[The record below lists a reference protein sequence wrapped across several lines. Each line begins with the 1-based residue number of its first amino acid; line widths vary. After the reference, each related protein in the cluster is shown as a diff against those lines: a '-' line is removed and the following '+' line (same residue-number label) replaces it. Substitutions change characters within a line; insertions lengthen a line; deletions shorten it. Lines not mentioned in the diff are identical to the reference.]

1 MRRSH
6 PATVRTLAVVLL
18 ALTATSACGQV
29 ESSARQA
36 ASDAAGRATDQAKT
50 KARDVA
56 IGQVCGLTTGSGP
69 LADGTLTAN
78 EKAVVD
84 TVAQAAQQ
92 AGVPATY
99 TDPLQ
104 ALATDQGAAATK
116 QATDRLKQACAG
128 R

>member
-1 MRRSH
+1 MRRRH
-6 PATVRTLAVVLL
+6 PAAVRTAAAALF
-18 ALTATSACGQV
+18 ALTALSACSQV
-29 ESSARQA
+29 GSGAKQA
-36 ASDAAGRATDQAKT
+36 ASDAAARATDQAKT

-69 LADGTLTAN
+69 LADGKLSAN
-78 EKAVVD
+78 EKSLVD

-99 TDPLQ
+99 TDPLRT
-104 ALATDQGAAATK
+104 LATK
-116 QATDRLKQACAG
+116 QGDAVTKQAADQLKQACAG